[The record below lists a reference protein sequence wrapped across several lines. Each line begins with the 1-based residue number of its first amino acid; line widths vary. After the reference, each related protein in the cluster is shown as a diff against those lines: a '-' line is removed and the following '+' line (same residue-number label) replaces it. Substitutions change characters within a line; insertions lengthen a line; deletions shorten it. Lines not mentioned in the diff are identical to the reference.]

1 MKKKY
6 KFIFYACLKYYTID
20 FIQDAELL
28 KILDEAYEE
37 AWENAHNNDGW
48 KEEKKSDEGD
58 IVYSKKNKKGKK

>member
-1 MKKKY
+1 M
-6 KFIFYACLKYYTID
+6 
-20 FIQDAELL
+20 

-58 IVYSKKNKKGKK
+58 IVYSKKNKKGKKDITSPKGISAIKPEIGIF